1 LAVIF
6 GQVVT
11 ERNVSL
17 LLSDEFHSDLYDA
30 RLPVE
35 EKGVQY
41 FRLSLSLK
49 TAIAET
55 FSLDSSTT

>member
-1 LAVIF
+1 MYL
-6 GQVVT
+6 
-11 ERNVSL
+11 
-17 LLSDEFHSDLYDA
+17 FHNDLNDA
-30 RLPVE
+30 RLSVE

-55 FSLDSSTT
+55 FSLDSSTN